1 MITMI
6 QMESLALC
14 KILYRVSEQVI
25 NVSVCGEL
33 NPAVK
38 NGTNSMYQFKLKKKK
53 RNTVV
58 RIEFTL

>member
-14 KILYRVSEQVI
+14 KILYQVSEQVI
-25 NVSVCGEL
+25 NVSVCVEL

-38 NGTNSMYQFKLKKKK
+38 NGTNSMYQFKFKKKK
-53 RNTVV
+53 KKKHNSKN
-58 RIEFTL
+58 